1 MKTFNGVC
9 VMIIT
14 RQPANCLAHIA
25 KGYFGLFMLESKH
38 LASAM
43 GWWCGFKNNQEA
55 NRLNQYNSP
64 Y

>member
-1 MKTFNGVC
+1 
-9 VMIIT
+9 MIIT

-43 GWWCGFKNNQEA
+43 GWWCGFKNNQKA